1 MKNAITLG
9 KHPVRQSTFYS
20 KYDKNVPAALFEIK
34 NDSPDLTDFP
44 YPLPCKK
51 SDYTVFAEGD
61 GVIWYGAKRGL
72 TRFEESAEFEYDRV
86 MYFSADRDLPD
97 NDVKAILPQGRNA
110 WVLTSSGVTYIEER
124 LLSPTQICAE
134 LLNETIRYID
144 RHGMISQKR
153 LRQPGVLES
162 AYNYGHS
169 DNDGGFTACFDIG
182 EIFRYA
188 TLKREKGENAPETLE
203 AKAIAIRALE
213 ACLLLMHIHG
223 RGDGFVARTY
233 LTKDEPVPDDG
244 IFFKRQGDYAVCL
257 DTSFAR
263 EKNCVGYK
271 VPCNAEIPERL
282 RHLFTDEGYTE
293 DDITYKADTS
303 SDEITLQLLNLLCAH
318 LLLTKDSDPELDEII
333 KDSVRGIMSHIIDN
347 DFVLVDYSGQSTTW
361 AKWTEEYFKDEMG
374 YVDGALNSAELLFYL
389 KTTMAITGEE
399 GRWKETYDYLV
410 NDRGYADMAQQHYD
424 RLMQASILSGMDLP
438 EDIMFGDHMLACASF
453 AGLCLLEEEEP
464 TLTKYRN
471 GFKAWRTTLDKE
483 HNPAYD
489 FMYLLACPTESVDT
503 DRIKEW
509 YYRSNISRIASG
521 VSLIGRHDIPVKTLK
536 DGYKQTSVL
545 LPPDERFIS
554 KYDRDPLAYKN
565 VDSGG
570 SLCVE
575 NCYVYTYAYWIGRY
589 FGFIEGE

>member
-9 KHPVRQSTFYS
+9 RHPIRQSRFFS
-20 KYDKNVPAALFEIK
+20 KYDKNVPSALFDIK
-34 NDSPDLTDFP
+34 NDRPDLEGFP
-44 YPLPCKK
+44 YPLPCRK
-51 SDYTVFAEGD
+51 SEYTCFAEGD
-61 GVIWYGAKRGL
+61 GVVWYGSKKGL
-72 TRFEESAEFEYDRV
+72 TKYDPDAEYEYDKI
-86 MYFSADRDLPD
+86 MYYSADRDLTD
-97 NDVKAILPQGRNA
+97 NDIKAILPEGRNA
-110 WVLTSSGVTYIEER
+110 WVLTASGVTFIEER
-124 LLSPTQICAE
+124 LLTPTEICRE
-134 LLNETIRYID
+134 LLDETLKYVD

-153 LRQPGVLES
+153 LTRPGILES
-162 AYNYGHS
+162 AAPYGHS

-188 TLKREKGENAPETLE
+188 TLKREKGINDPEVIE
-203 AKAIAIRALE
+203 AKMIATRALE

-233 LTKDEPVPDDG
+233 ITKDEPVPDDG
-244 IFFKRQGDYAVCL
+244 LFFKRQGDYAICL
-257 DTSFAR
+257 DTTFAR
-263 EKNCVGYK
+263 EKGCVGYK
-271 VPCNAEIPERL
+271 VPCSAKVPERL

-318 LLLTKDSDPELDEII
+318 LLLTVDDPELDEIV
-333 KDSVRGIMSHIIDN
+333 KDSVRGIMSHIIEN
-347 DFVLVDYSGQSTTW
+347 DFLLVDYSGKSTTW
-361 AKWTEEYFKDEMG
+361 AKWTEEYFNGEMG

-389 KTTMAITGEE
+389 KATMAITDEE
-399 GRWKETYDYLV
+399 GKWKETYDYLV
-410 NDRGYADMAQQHYD
+410 NERGYADMAQKHYD
-424 RLMQASILSGMDLP
+424 RLMQAMIVAGIDLP

-471 GFKAWRTTLDKE
+471 GFKAWRTSLDKE

-489 FMYLLACPTESVDT
+489 FMYLLACPTETVDT
-503 DRIKEW
+503 ERIKEW
-509 YYRSNISRIASG
+509 FYRSNISRIASG
-521 VSLIGRHDIPVKTLK
+521 VSLIGRHDIPVKTLM

-554 KYDRDPLAYKN
+554 KYDRDPLEYKN
-565 VDSGG
+565 EDSGG
-570 SLCVE
+570 ANFVE

>member
-9 KHPVRQSTFYS
+9 RHPIRQSRFYS

-34 NDSPDLTDFP
+34 NEKPDLEGFP
-44 YPLPCKK
+44 CPLPCRR
-51 SDYTVFAEGD
+51 SEYTCFAAGD
-61 GVIWYGAKRGL
+61 GVTWFGSKKGVTKY
-72 TRFEESAEFEYDRV
+72 EPDAEYEYDRV
-86 MYFSADRDLPD
+86 MYYSADRDLPD
-97 NDVKAILPQGRNA
+97 NDVKAILPEGRNA
-110 WVLTSSGVTYIEER
+110 WILTASGVTFIEER
-124 LLSPTQICAE
+124 LLTPTEICKE
-134 LLNETIRYID
+134 LLEETLRYVD

-153 LRQPGVLES
+153 LTRPGILES
-162 AYNYGHS
+162 AAAYGHS

-188 TLKREKGENAPETLE
+188 TLKREKGLNDPEVLE
-203 AKAIAIRALE
+203 AKQIATRALE

-244 IFFKRQGDYAVCL
+244 LFFKRQGDYAVCL
-257 DTSFAR
+257 DTTFAR
-263 EKNCVGYK
+263 EQGCVGYK
-271 VPCNAEIPERL
+271 VPCRAPVPERL

-318 LLLTKDSDPELDEII
+318 LLLTVDDPELDEIV
-333 KDSVRGIMSHIIDN
+333 KDSVRGIMNHIIEN
-347 DFVLVDYSGQSTTW
+347 DFLLVDYSGKSTTW
-361 AKWTEEYFKDEMG
+361 AKWTEEYFNGEMG

-389 KTTMAITGEE
+389 KATMAITGEE
-399 GRWKETYDYLV
+399 GKWKETYDYLV
-410 NDRGYADMAQQHYD
+410 NERGYADMAQKHYD
-424 RLMQASILSGMDLP
+424 RLMQAMIVAGIDLP

-471 GFKAWRTTLDKE
+471 GFKAWRTSLDKE

-489 FMYLLACPTESVDT
+489 FMYLLACPTETVDT
-503 DRIKEW
+503 ERIKEW
-509 YYRSNISRIASG
+509 FYRSNISRIASG
-521 VSLIGRHDIPVKTLK
+521 VSLIGRHDIPVKTLM

-554 KYDRDPLAYKN
+554 KYDRDPLEYKN
-565 VDSGG
+565 EDSGG
-570 SLCVE
+570 SNFVE

>member
-61 GVIWYGAKRGL
+61 GVIWYGAKKGL
-72 TRFEESAEFEYDRV
+72 TRFEESAEFDYDRV

-244 IFFKRQGDYAVCL
+244 IFSKGRA
-257 DTSFAR
+257 
-263 EKNCVGYK
+263 
-271 VPCNAEIPERL
+271 
-282 RHLFTDEGYTE
+282 
-293 DDITYKADTS
+293 
-303 SDEITLQLLNLLCAH
+303 
-318 LLLTKDSDPELDEII
+318 
-333 KDSVRGIMSHIIDN
+333 IMP
-347 DFVLVDYSGQSTTW
+347 FVLILHLPGRKT
-361 AKWTEEYFKDEMG
+361 A
-374 YVDGALNSAELLFYL
+374 SA
-389 KTTMAITGEE
+389 I
-399 GRWKETYDYLV
+399 
-410 NDRGYADMAQQHYD
+410 
-424 RLMQASILSGMDLP
+424 
-438 EDIMFGDHMLACASF
+438 
-453 AGLCLLEEEEP
+453 
-464 TLTKYRN
+464 KYPATPRFPK
-471 GFKAWRTTLDKE
+471 GFVTFSPMK
-483 HNPAYD
+483 
-489 FMYLLACPTESVDT
+489 
-503 DRIKEW
+503 
-509 YYRSNISRIASG
+509 
-521 VSLIGRHDIPVKTLK
+521 DIP
-536 DGYKQTSVL
+536 
-545 LPPDERFIS
+545 RMI
-554 KYDRDPLAYKN
+554 
-565 VDSGG
+565 
-570 SLCVE
+570 
-575 NCYVYTYAYWIGRY
+575 
-589 FGFIEGE
+589 